1 LLGSKYLNTYFT
13 VFNYLPIEC
22 LSICAVFAKD
32 LNIFIKY
39 LLQHEYRQCNLVISL
54 SHTCAT
60 LNHASEVMH
69 PDILNGGPVTQ
80 ATVNDQIEI
89 HENTMKKLSSLYV
102 VSG

>member
-1 LLGSKYLNTYFT
+1 
-13 VFNYLPIEC
+13 
-22 LSICAVFAKD
+22 
-32 LNIFIKY
+32 
-39 LLQHEYRQCNLVISL
+39 
-54 SHTCAT
+54 
-60 LNHASEVMH
+60 MH